1 MLTEVTVK
9 LQISK
14 PAEEVFVALINP
26 EKIGNYWF
34 SSSSENWTEGNTVL
48 LRYEEY
54 QAEVAIRIMEVAEKK
69 KIVFAWGEKHEETIV
84 SITLKEH
91 NLKTVLEVKESG
103 FKEDDPLLVE
113 KLLNQKE
120 GWVYTLTCL
129 KAYLEHG
136 IHDLRASLVFG

>member
-9 LQISK
+9 LQISN
-14 PAEEVFVALINP
+14 PAEEVFGALINP

-34 SSSSENWTEGNTVL
+34 SSSSEKWTEGNIVL